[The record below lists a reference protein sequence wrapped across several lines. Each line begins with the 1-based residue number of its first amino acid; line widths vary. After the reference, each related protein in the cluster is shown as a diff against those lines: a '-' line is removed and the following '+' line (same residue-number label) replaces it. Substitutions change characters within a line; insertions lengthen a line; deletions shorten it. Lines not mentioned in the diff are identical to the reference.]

1 MLVALFL
8 DKPMFHPKIAPQT
21 LPQIVFGSCRT
32 LIQYHNS
39 CVAIP
44 CSTKLHRSINTSPCI
59 NIWMNIYIY
68 VYLYTNHY
76 IIYIYTHTSKSKL
89 ISLPNPD
96 FSSLFTCIIYKK
108 QVDSLLLLDFS
119 LDKNA
124 SKNIFDVRGS
134 VGHALPWTATIS
146 QPPLYGL
153 VRGETRLNPQY
164 HVNQSVQSLIY
175 HLV

>member
-39 CVAIP
+39 CVATP

-59 NIWMNIYIY
+59 NICMNININIYIY
-68 VYLYTNHY
+68 LYKSLYY
-76 IIYIYTHTSKSKL
+76 INIYKYTSKSKL

-108 QVDSLLLLDFS
+108 TGRFPVAVGFFPGQKCFEEHLRRPGLSWSCSALDCNNKPTTSLWPRARRNKAQS
-119 LDKNA
+119 SIPRN
-124 SKNIFDVRGS
+124 SKC
-134 VGHALPWTATIS
+134 A
-146 QPPLYGL
+146 
-153 VRGETRLNPQY
+153 
-164 HVNQSVQSLIY
+164 
-175 HLV
+175 